1 MSYTIVDN
9 SKLKNNAGEL
19 AAIEELIAKI
29 WSYSKQKQLQELQIS
44 IFTNSINVLNTLK
57 HSARFCS

>member
-19 AAIEELIAKI
+19 IAIEEVIAKI

-44 IFTNSINVLNTLK
+44 IFTDSIYVLNTLK
-57 HSARFCS
+57 YSARFCS